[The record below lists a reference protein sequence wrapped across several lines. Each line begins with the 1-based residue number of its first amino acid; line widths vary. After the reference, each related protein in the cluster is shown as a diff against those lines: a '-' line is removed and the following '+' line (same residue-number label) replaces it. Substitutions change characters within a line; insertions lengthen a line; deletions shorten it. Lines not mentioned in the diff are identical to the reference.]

1 MKDVISSAGMRAGA
15 YGERKTKSMP
25 VAQEQLRGE
34 FFPHAIL
41 WKERMWIHLLRQIE
55 KGRIFL
61 GECFVVS
68 TGEEKVGQRYLIM
81 KIKMLQKL
89 KK

>member
-1 MKDVISSAGMRAGA
+1 MERKDVDTSASPNR
-15 YGERKTKSMP
+15 ERTD
-25 VAQEQLRGE
+25 
-34 FFPHAIL
+34 
-41 WKERMWIHLLRQIE
+41 
-55 KGRIFL
+55 FL